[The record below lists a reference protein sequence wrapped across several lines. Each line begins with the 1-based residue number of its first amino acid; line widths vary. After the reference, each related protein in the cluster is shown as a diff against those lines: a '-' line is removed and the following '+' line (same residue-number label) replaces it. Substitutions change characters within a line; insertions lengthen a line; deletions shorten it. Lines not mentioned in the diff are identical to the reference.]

1 MPTTLT
7 RAQQAYR
14 QWIDTYI
21 ATKDPRHLKTAAA
34 CQRIATQEL
43 GTILAIYLLQRAQ
56 LAEARGRRLTAK
68 ANRSESPISE

>member
-1 MPTTLT
+1 MATTLT

-21 ATKDPRHLKTAAA
+21 STRDPRHLKTAAA

-43 GTILAIYLLQRAQ
+43 GTILAAYLIQRAQ
-56 LAEARGRRLTAK
+56 IAQARGRRLAAK
-68 ANRSESPISE
+68 HQEESP